1 MIFYKGILMM
11 IIIITKTVTVI
22 FIANETTSMCDKF
35 TYRHERHK
43 KKEKEKK

>member
-1 MIFYKGILMM
+1 MM
-11 IIIITKTVTVI
+11 TKITKTVTFI
-22 FIANETTSMCDKF
+22 FVANESTSMCDKF